1 MNRRSF
7 FKAGLAG
14 LGGLALTRPALA
26 RATEGGGARPPD
38 APSSMPKLH
47 PPAQPAELHIGCQQ
61 MLVPGKSFEERYDFL
76 EANGYDRVEINGG
89 KWEWLAENADAMAA
103 AIKGRKLRFSVT
115 CIGAR
120 GNSGMAD
127 PIERRAVIDTT
138 KSIVESAGK
147 LGAVGVIM
155 CPARKQIDL
164 PFPELRERFLKEI
177 LPEILTHAEKCG
189 TCIILEPLN
198 RNETMF
204 LRQVADGAAIA
215 RDAASPAIGV
225 MGDFWHMT
233 FEETSDTGAFISA
246 GASLK
251 HVHIASR
258 KNRKIPGT
266 DGDADNYVDGFKGL
280 KLIGYRGAV
289 SIEAGYPKDTPDDAK
304 RKLLAQASALIR
316 RQWDEA

>member
-7 FKAGLAG
+7 FKTGLAG
-14 LGGLALTRPALA
+14 LGALALSRPDSA
-26 RATEGGGARPPD
+26 RAETAPASGMPNLTPPQ
-38 APSSMPKLH
+38 P
-47 PPAQPAELHIGCQQ
+47 PAELHIGCQQ
-61 MLVPGKSFEERYDFL
+61 MLVPGKTFEERYDFL

-89 KWEWLAENADAMAA
+89 KWDWLAENADAMAK

-138 KSIVESAGK
+138 KIIVENAGK
-147 LGAVGVIM
+147 LGAVGSIM
-155 CPARKQIDL
+155 CPARKKIEL
-164 PFPELRERFLKEI
+164 PFPELRERYLKEI
-177 LPEILTHAEKCG
+177 LPEILAHAEKFGACV
-189 TCIILEPLN
+189 IMEPLN

-215 RDAASPAIGV
+215 RDANSSAIGV

-233 FEETSDTGAFISA
+233 FEETSDMGAFIS
-246 GASLK
+246 GGKSLK

-258 KNRKIPGT
+258 KTRKIPGV

-289 SIEAGYPKDTPDDAK
+289 SIEAGYPKDTPDEQK
-304 RKLLAQASALIR
+304 KKLLAQAATLIR
-316 RQWDEA
+316 NQWNKA

>member
-1 MNRRSF
+1 MNFNRRQF
-7 FKAGLAG
+7 FKFGAAG
-14 LGGLALTRPALA
+14 LGGAALLGADKA
-26 RATEGGGARPPD
+26 RAAESG
-38 APSSMPKLH
+38 MPVLKV
-47 PPAQPAELHIGCQQ
+47 PVPPAELHLGCQQ
-61 MLVPGKSFEERYDFL
+61 MLVPGKTFEERYDFL
-76 EANGYDRVEINGG
+76 EASGYDRVEINGG
-89 KWEWLAENADAMAA
+89 KWDWLAANADAMAA
-103 AIKGRKLRFSVT
+103 AIKGRKLRFCVT

-120 GNSGMAD
+120 GNAGLAD
-127 PIERRAVIDTT
+127 PAERRAVIDTT

-164 PFPELRERFLKEI
+164 PFPELRERFLNEI
-177 LPEILTHAEKCG
+177 LPEILAHAEKCG
-189 TCIILEPLN
+189 TSIVLEPLN
-198 RNETMF
+198 RGETMF

-215 RDAASPAIGV
+215 RDAKSPAIGV

-233 FEETSDTGAFISA
+233 SEETSDMGAFISA
-246 GASLK
+246 GTYLK

-289 SIEAGYPKDTPDDAK
+289 SIEAGYPKDTPDDQK
-304 RKLLAQASALIR
+304 KKLLAQASALIR
-316 RQWDEA
+316 KQWNEA

>member
-7 FKAGLAG
+7 FKIGLAG
-14 LGGLALTRPALA
+14 LGSGALLRPGVSRAEPAPASGMPRLA
-26 RATEGGGARPPD
+26 
-38 APSSMPKLH
+38 

-61 MLVPGKSFEERYDFL
+61 MLVPGATFEERYDFL

-89 KWEWLAENADAMAA
+89 NWEWLAKNADAMAA
-103 AIKGRKLRFSVT
+103 AIKGRRLQFSVT

-127 PIERRAVIDTT
+127 PAERRAVIDTT
-138 KSIVESAGK
+138 KVIIENAARLK
-147 LGAVGVIM
+147 AVGSIM
-155 CPARKQIDL
+155 CPARKKIDL
-164 PFPELRERFLKEI
+164 PFPELRERFLGEI
-177 LPEILTHAEKCG
+177 LPEILAHAEKCG
-189 TCIILEPLN
+189 ACVILEPLN
-198 RNETMF
+198 RTETLF

-215 RDAASPAIGV
+215 RDAKSPAIGV

-233 FEETSDTGAFISA
+233 TEETSDMGAFISA

-289 SIEAGYPKDTPDDAK
+289 SIEAGYPKDTPDDQK
-304 RKLLAQASALIR
+304 KKLLGQAAALIR
-316 RQWDEA
+316 RQWAEA

>member
-1 MNRRSF
+1 MNVNRRQF
-7 FKAGLAG
+7 FKFGAAG
-14 LGGLALTRPALA
+14 LGGTALLSATKA
-26 RATEGGGARPPD
+26 RAAEGGMPVLK
-38 APSSMPKLH
+38 APEP
-47 PPAQPAELHIGCQQ
+47 PAELHIGCQQ

-89 KWEWLAENADAMAA
+89 KWDWLAENADAMAA

-155 CPARKQIDL
+155 CPARKKIEL
-164 PFPELRERFLKEI
+164 PFPELRERYLKEI
-177 LPEILTHAEKCG
+177 LFEILAHAEKCG
-189 TCIILEPLN
+189 VCVVMEPLN

-215 RDAASPAIGV
+215 RDANSPAIGV

-233 FEETSDTGAFISA
+233 SEETSDMGAFISA
-246 GASLK
+246 GNYLK

-258 KNRKIPGT
+258 KTRKIPGV
-266 DGDADNYVDGFKGL
+266 DGEADHYVNGFKGL

-289 SIEAGYPKDTPDDAK
+289 SIEAGYPKDTSDDEK

-316 RQWDEA
+316 NQWNEA

>member
-1 MNRRSF
+1 MNRRTF
-7 FKAGLAG
+7 FKTGLAS
-14 LGGLALTRPALA
+14 LGGVALLRPATA
-26 RATEGGGARPPD
+26 RAGASAADGLPHLT
-38 APSSMPKLH
+38 APQP
-47 PPAQPAELHIGCQQ
+47 PAELHVGCQQ
-61 MLVPGKSFEERYDFL
+61 MLVPGKTFEERYDFL

-89 KWEWLAENADAMAA
+89 KWDWLAANADAMAA
-103 AIKGRKLRFSVT
+103 AIKGRKLRFCVT

-127 PIERRAVIDTT
+127 PAERRAVIDTT

-164 PFPELRERFLKEI
+164 PFLELRERFLNEI
-177 LPEILTHAEKCG
+177 LPEILAHAEKCG
-189 TCIILEPLN
+189 TSIVLEPLN

-215 RDAASPAIGV
+215 RDAKSPAIGV

-233 FEETSDTGAFISA
+233 SEETSDMGAFISA
-246 GASLK
+246 GAHLK

-266 DGDADNYVDGFKGL
+266 DGDADNYVDGFRGL

-289 SIEAGYPKDTPDDAK
+289 SIEAGYPKDTPDDQK
-304 RKLLAQASALIR
+304 KELLAQASALIR
-316 RQWDEA
+316 KQWNEA

>member
-7 FKAGLAG
+7 FKIGLAGLAG
-14 LGGLALTRPALA
+14 GAFIRPGITRADSAPASGMPRLV
-26 RATEGGGARPPD
+26 PPT
-38 APSSMPKLH
+38 
-47 PPAQPAELHIGCQQ
+47 QPAELHIGCQQ
-61 MLVPGKSFEERYDFL
+61 MLVPGATFEERYDFL

-89 KWEWLAENADAMAA
+89 KWDWLAENADAMAA
-103 AIKGRKLRFSVT
+103 AIKGRKLRFCVT

-120 GNSGMAD
+120 GNSGLAD
-127 PIERRAVIDTT
+127 PAERRAVIDTT

-177 LPEILTHAEKCG
+177 LPEILAHAEKCG
-189 TCIILEPLN
+189 TSIVLEPLN
-198 RNETMF
+198 RTETMF

-215 RDAASPAIGV
+215 RDAKSPAIGV

-233 FEETSDTGAFISA
+233 SEETSDMGAFISA
-246 GASLK
+246 GAYLK

-289 SIEAGYPKDTPDDAK
+289 SIEAGYPKDSPDDQK
-304 RKLLAQASALIR
+304 KKLLAQAAALIR
-316 RQWDEA
+316 NQWNEA